1 VRLLLAT
8 MKHETNTFSDVPTP
22 LSRFYADGQLLEHDA
37 AIAFYKGTATVP
49 GGYLEVAE
57 SSGADFVVPVA
68 ADGWP
73 SGTVEDSA
81 FEEMTGRIC
90 DAFSQ
95 GGFDGVMLDLHG
107 AMVTESFNDGEGEL
121 LRRLREIDSEA
132 PIAVALDMHANIS
145 PQMASFATL
154 FCGYQT
160 YPHID
165 ERETGIRAARLLVDT
180 IRQEIK
186 PTFAWGAVPMLP
198 HVMAQSSLDMPN
210 KGLQQWCKSARER
223 GAVDASLF
231 TGFPHADTP
240 WAGLSAIVVTD
251 DDPEL
256 ARELRD
262 ELLRYAWEARS
273 EFVFSIESRAT
284 SVTRAKQFG
293 ADAAGNKPVFLLDH
307 YDNAASGG
315 SMQHTTVLR
324 EIVRQ
329 ELEDVVFFAIFD
341 PEGVAAAQQAGLNR
355 RITLQLPEPE
365 PMIFEGVVT
374 CLSDGRGYA
383 RDDGYEGLLIEM
395 GPSAVV
401 STGSIDLILISMP
414 MEPFDIGCFEVFGI
428 DPAARRFVVLK
439 SRVHW
444 RAAFD
449 EMAATFVPC
458 AGTGACTS
466 DYDELDFQK
475 VRRPMFPLD
484 PQTEFVVEPAVRRG
498 IAHEQPA

>member
-1 VRLLLAT
+1 
-8 MKHETNTFSDVPTP
+8 
-22 LSRFYADGQLLEHDA
+22 
-37 AIAFYKGTATVP
+37 
-49 GGYLEVAE
+49 
-57 SSGADFVVPVA
+57 
-68 ADGWP
+68 
-73 SGTVEDSA
+73 
-81 FEEMTGRIC
+81 
-90 DAFSQ
+90 
-95 GGFDGVMLDLHG
+95 
-107 AMVTESFNDGEGEL
+107 
-121 LRRLREIDSEA
+121 
-132 PIAVALDMHANIS
+132 
-145 PQMASFATL
+145 
-154 FCGYQT
+154 
-160 YPHID
+160 
-165 ERETGIRAARLLVDT
+165 
-180 IRQEIK
+180 
-186 PTFAWGAVPMLP
+186 
-198 HVMAQSSLDMPN
+198 
-210 KGLQQWCKSARER
+210 
-223 GAVDASLF
+223 
-231 TGFPHADTP
+231 
-240 WAGLSAIVVTD
+240 
-251 DDPEL
+251 
-256 ARELRD
+256 
-262 ELLRYAWEARS
+262 
-273 EFVFSIESRAT
+273 
-284 SVTRAKQFG
+284 
-293 ADAAGNKPVFLLDH
+293 
-307 YDNAASGG
+307 
-315 SMQHTTVLR
+315 MQHTTVLR

>member
-1 VRLLLAT
+1 

-57 SSGADFVVPVA
+57 SSGAEFVMPVA
-68 ADGWP
+68 ADAWP

-81 FEEMTGRIC
+81 FEEMAGRIC
-90 DAFSQ
+90 DTFRQ
-95 GGFDGVMLDLHG
+95 GGFDGVVLDLHG
-107 AMVTESFNDGEGEL
+107 AMVTESFDDGEGEL
-121 LRRLREIDSEA
+121 LRRLREIDSET

-145 PQMASFATL
+145 PEMASYASF

-165 ERETGIRAARLLVDT
+165 ERETGLRAAQILVDT
-180 IRQEIK
+180 IRREVK

-210 KGLQQWCKSARER
+210 NGLQQQCITARDR
-223 GAVDASLF
+223 GAIDASLF

-240 WAGLSAIVVTD
+240 CAGLSAIVVTD
-251 DDPEL
+251 NNPEL
-256 ARELRD
+256 AEKMRD
-262 ELLRYAWEARS
+262 ELLREAWAARS
-273 EFVFSIESRAT
+273 DFVFEIEPLAK
-284 SVTRAKQFG
+284 SVARAKQLG
-293 ADAAGNKPVFLLDH
+293 ADTAGNRPVFLLDH

-329 ELEDVVFFAIFD
+329 GLEDVVFFAIFD
-341 PEGVAAAQQAGLNR
+341 PDGVAAAQRAGLNQR
-355 RITLQLPEPE
+355 VALQLPEPE
-365 PMIFEGVVT
+365 PMTFDGVVT

-383 RDDGYEGLLIEM
+383 RDDGYDGLLIEM
-395 GPSAVV
+395 GPSAVIR
-401 STGSIDLILISMP
+401 SGSIDLILISMP
-414 MEPFDIGCFEVFGI
+414 MEPFDIGCFEVFGV
-428 DPAARRFVVLK
+428 DPTDRRFVVLK

-449 EMAATFVPC
+449 EMAAAFVPC

-466 DYDELDFQK
+466 DYAELDFQK
-475 VRRPMFPLD
+475 VRRPIFPLD
-484 PQTEFVVEPAVRRG
+484 PQTEFAVEPAS
-498 IAHEQPA
+498 